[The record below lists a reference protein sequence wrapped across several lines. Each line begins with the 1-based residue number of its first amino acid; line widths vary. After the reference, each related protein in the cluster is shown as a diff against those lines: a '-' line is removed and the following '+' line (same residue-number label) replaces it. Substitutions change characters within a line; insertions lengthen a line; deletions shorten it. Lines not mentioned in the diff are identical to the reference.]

1 MVPVLISS
9 LYILW
14 LNNIYE
20 EKYLKRYSIRETSDT
35 VPLERLKKKMTKEVM
50 WLYILRLLLE
60 RPMYAYEIKKQIK
73 NRFKWEAAT
82 VTSYVVFYRLK
93 QDGYVTT
100 EWVESKEGRPNRKYY
115 AITEKGKTLFE
126 EGRKFMEEIMENL
139 FGDDKID
146 TGS

>member
-1 MVPVLISS
+1 MKGGDAL
-9 LYILW
+9 
-14 LNNIYE
+14 
-20 EKYLKRYSIRETSDT
+20 
-35 VPLERLKKKMTKEVM
+35 PLERLKKKMTKEVM

-73 NRFKWEAAT
+73 ERFGWEAAT

-93 QDGYVTT
+93 KEEYVTT

-126 EGRKFMEEIMENL
+126 EGHAFMEEIMEKL
-139 FGDDKID
+139 FGDHEE
-146 TGS
+146 